1 MKTKRTL
8 PWTTVGLALV
18 AGLVLGVPLP
28 VVPDLE
34 QAAEAIV
41 GAPLSPVSVAGVARR
56 TAVRSASAAEQ
67 QQAAAAQRR
76 GAASAAQA
84 AAAQA
89 QAAASRLPVGTTVS
103 ALPSGCTSVH
113 VSDAD
118 YFNCGGTLYKPA
130 YQSNN
135 LVYVVSQP

>member
-1 MKTKRTL
+1 MKKQRTL
-8 PWTTVGLALV
+8 PWTTAVLVLV
-18 AGLVLGVPLP
+18 AGFSLGVPLP

-34 QAAEAIV
+34 QVAEAIV
-41 GAPLSPVSVAGVARR
+41 GAPLTPVSVAGVARR
-56 TAVRSASAAEQ
+56 TAVRSASAAEHQ
-67 QQAAAAQRR
+67 KAAAAQQQQQ
-76 GAASAAQA
+76 AA